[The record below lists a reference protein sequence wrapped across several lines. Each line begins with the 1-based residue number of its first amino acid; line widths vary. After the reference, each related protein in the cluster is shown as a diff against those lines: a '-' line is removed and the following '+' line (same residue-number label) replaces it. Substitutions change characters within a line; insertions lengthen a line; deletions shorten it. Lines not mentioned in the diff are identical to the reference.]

1 VQEHV
6 AAADARLVRG
16 GMPRKK
22 RYSAK
27 RYVNFEEMLTGKD
40 LRALE
45 VLIGM
50 QITRLQGKIYAD
62 QQ

>member
-1 VQEHV
+1 
-6 AAADARLVRG
+6 
-16 GMPRKK
+16 MPRKK

-27 RYVNFEEMLTGKD
+27 RYANFEEMLTGKD

-50 QITRLQGKIYAD
+50 QITRRQGKIYAD